1 MVHARFSAHFLAKQV
16 APQIPVS
23 RAIAEKPISTP
34 KDEVANFAIWSAL
47 LVLELN
53 TVF

>member
-1 MVHARFSAHFLAKQV
+1 MVQARFSAHFLAKQV

-23 RAIAEKPISTP
+23 TAIAENPISTP
-34 KDEVANFAIWSAL
+34 KEEVANFDIWSVL
-47 LVLELN
+47 LALELK